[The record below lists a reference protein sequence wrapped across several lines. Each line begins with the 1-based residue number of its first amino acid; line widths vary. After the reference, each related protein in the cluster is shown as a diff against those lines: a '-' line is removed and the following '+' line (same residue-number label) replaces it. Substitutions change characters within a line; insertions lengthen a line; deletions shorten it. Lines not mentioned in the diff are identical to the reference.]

1 MLVGPASGQFQS
13 ALCLLS
19 VVVHCDNNNTFNFNL
34 VALEEMTKI
43 GINGFNRT
51 TKILLRILI
60 EKDAKVVAINDP
72 DVSIEE
78 MVRMM
83 KYDTNYGRYEEEIQV
98 KQKSINL
105 FIRAMKFKRALTTRS
120 LSEAR

>member
-1 MLVGPASGQFQS
+1 
-13 ALCLLS
+13 
-19 VVVHCDNNNTFNFNL
+19 
-34 VALEEMTKI
+34 MTKI

-60 EKDAKVVAINDP
+60 EKEAKVVAINEP

-83 KYDTNYGRYEEEIQV
+83 KYDTNYGRYEEEVQATNISEHSQELRIV
-98 KQKSINL
+98 L
-105 FIRAMKFKRALTTRS
+105 KFCRVLTTS
-120 LSEAR
+120 S

>member
-1 MLVGPASGQFQS
+1 MVVLCSG
-13 ALCLLS
+13 
-19 VVVHCDNNNTFNFNL
+19 
-34 VALEEMTKI
+34 EMTKI

-60 EKDAKVVAINDP
+60 EKEAKVVAINEP

-83 KYDTNYGRYEEEIQV
+83 KYDTNYGRYEEEVQATNI
-98 KQKSINL
+98 
-105 FIRAMKFKRALTTRS
+105 
-120 LSEAR
+120 SEYFFLKN

>member
-1 MLVGPASGQFQS
+1 MLRVKIFFVCTNFILLGPASGQFQS
-13 ALCLLS
+13 AFWLLS
-19 VVVHCDNNNTFNFNL
+19 VVVHSDYSKFNL

-72 DVSIEE
+72 EVSIEE

-83 KYDTNYGRYEEEIQV
+83 KYDTNYGRYEGDVQV
-98 KQKSINL
+98 KQKTPQ
-105 FIRAMKFKRALTTRS
+105 KY
-120 LSEAR
+120 

>member
-1 MLVGPASGQFQS
+1 
-13 ALCLLS
+13 
-19 VVVHCDNNNTFNFNL
+19 
-34 VALEEMTKI
+34 MTKI

-60 EKDAKVVAINDP
+60 EKEAKVVAINEP

-83 KYDTNYGRYEEEIQV
+83 KYDTNYGRYEEEEVQATNI
-98 KQKSINL
+98 
-105 FIRAMKFKRALTTRS
+105 
-120 LSEAR
+120 SEYSFLKN

>member
-1 MLVGPASGQFQS
+1 MVV
-13 ALCLLS
+13 LCLG
-19 VVVHCDNNNTFNFNL
+19 
-34 VALEEMTKI
+34 EMTKI

-60 EKDAKVVAINDP
+60 EKEAKVVAINEP

-83 KYDTNYGRYEEEIQV
+83 KYDTNYGRYEEEVQATNI
-98 KQKSINL
+98 
-105 FIRAMKFKRALTTRS
+105 
-120 LSEAR
+120 SEYSFLKN

>member
-1 MLVGPASGQFQS
+1 MLRVEIFFVCANFILVGPASGQFQS

-19 VVVHCDNNNTFNFNL
+19 VVVHCDNNTFNL
-34 VALEEMTKI
+34 VALKEMTKI

-72 DVSIEE
+72 EVSIDE

-83 KYDTNYGRYEEEIQV
+83 KYDTNYGRYEGEVQV
-98 KQKSINL
+98 IKKTWYIY
-105 FIRAMKFKRALTTRS
+105 
-120 LSEAR
+120 

>member
-1 MLVGPASGQFQS
+1 
-13 ALCLLS
+13 
-19 VVVHCDNNNTFNFNL
+19 
-34 VALEEMTKI
+34 MTKI

-98 KQKSINL
+98 KNKKASKNIY
-105 FIRAMKFKRALTTRS
+105 
-120 LSEAR
+120 

>member
-1 MLVGPASGQFQS
+1 
-13 ALCLLS
+13 
-19 VVVHCDNNNTFNFNL
+19 
-34 VALEEMTKI
+34 MTKI

-83 KYDTNYGRYEEEIQV
+83 KYDTNYGRYEDEIQV
-98 KQKSINL
+98 K
-105 FIRAMKFKRALTTRS
+105 S
-120 LSEAR
+120 LSKIVGGEDYTVIYYTHSNPYE

>member
-1 MLVGPASGQFQS
+1 
-13 ALCLLS
+13 
-19 VVVHCDNNNTFNFNL
+19 
-34 VALEEMTKI
+34 MTKI

-98 KQKSINL
+98 KTKKLQKI

-120 LSEAR
+120 LLGAR

>member
-1 MLVGPASGQFQS
+1 M
-13 ALCLLS
+13 
-19 VVVHCDNNNTFNFNL
+19 
-34 VALEEMTKI
+34 ALEEMTKI

-72 DVSIEE
+72 EVSIDE

-83 KYDTNYGRYEEEIQV
+83 KYDTNYGRYEGEVQV
-98 KQKSINL
+98 IKKKLDI
-105 FIRAMKFKRALTTRS
+105 FIRAVEFGRALTTRS
-120 LSEAR
+120 

>member
-1 MLVGPASGQFQS
+1 MFRVKIFFVCTNFILVGPASGQFQS

-19 VVVHCDNNNTFNFNL
+19 VVVHSDYSKFNL

-72 DVSIEE
+72 DVSIDE

-83 KYDTNYGRYEEEIQV
+83 KYDTNYGRYEEEVQV
-98 KQKSINL
+98 IEKSAKYLLEQWNL
-105 FIRAMKFKRALTTRS
+105 EGS
-120 LSEAR
+120 